1 MISSSKK
8 VGEYEK
14 ELLNVL
20 ELYFE
25 RKGFKVHTHVQL
37 NISWGNIISDVDLV
51 VEGENQLF
59 GIEVKS
65 KRDNLGKLVSQINR
79 MFDYFDGVY
88 VATDNPKW
96 MSRKELSDERIGILI
111 INGFQIAEKACRY
124 TPPNPDASAMS
135 RLRKICLIRL
145 SAMISG
151 KTTGDKKELIASILN
166 HSQCEHL
173 RKILKSIIICNQ
185 QCKEKC
191 PLWIVEKQWVTPIKN
206 VQTIVEKYGTNLRPL
221 PLLPADFNENNSD
234 EETVKKGNG
243 IDKSKKETGSER
255 D

>member
-8 VGEYEK
+8 VGVYEK
-14 ELLNVL
+14 ELLNAL

-25 RKGFKVHTHVQL
+25 RNGFKVHTHVQL
-37 NISWGNIISDVDLV
+37 NISWGTIISDVDLV

-65 KRDNLGKLVSQINR
+65 KRDNLGKLVSQIKR

-111 INGFQIAEKACRY
+111 INGLQIAEKACRFS
-124 TPPNPDASAMS
+124 PPNPNFSTMS
-135 RLRKICLIRL
+135 HLRKICLKRL
-145 SAMISG
+145 SAMTNG
-151 KTTGDKKELIASILN
+151 KITGDKKELIASILKN
-166 HSQCEHL
+166 SQPEHL
-173 RKILKSIIICNQ
+173 RKIIKSIIICNQ
-185 QCKEKC
+185 QCRENC
-191 PLWIVEKQWVTPIKN
+191 PLWIVEKQWVTPVKN
-206 VQTIVEKYGTNLRPL
+206 VRTIIEKYGVNLRTL
-221 PLLPADFNENNSD
+221 PLLPADFDQNNSK
-234 EETVKKGNG
+234 EERVKKDSG
-243 IDKSKKETGSER
+243 IEKSKRETDLKR